1 MQTKKQL
8 AARLDRIL
16 KRLIVELRARIDAP
30 THCLGVPK
38 SALRAMYRDIQ
49 TATTEH
55 RWRDAVMIAH
65 DLSEI
70 LNKQNPVDSKTL
82 REALLCAAAY
92 RQLRTQ
98 Q

>member
-16 KRLIVELRARIDAP
+16 KRLIVELSARIDNP
-30 THCLGVPK
+30 TPRIGRHK
-38 SALRAMYRDIQ
+38 SALRSLLREIQ
-49 TATTEH
+49 AAAAEH
-55 RWRDAVMIAH
+55 RRRDAVMLAS
-65 DLSEI
+65 DLSDLLHGQDGIE
-70 LNKQNPVDSKTL
+70 SKTL